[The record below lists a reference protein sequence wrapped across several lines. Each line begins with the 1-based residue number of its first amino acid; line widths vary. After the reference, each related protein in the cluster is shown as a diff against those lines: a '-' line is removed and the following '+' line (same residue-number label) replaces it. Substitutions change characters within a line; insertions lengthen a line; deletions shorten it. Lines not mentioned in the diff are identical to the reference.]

1 MSEVY
6 EIPFKYDM
14 PCDSGEITSRVNYSH
29 SVTSVGY
36 ENDKFCISME
46 MYPSVSV
53 FAKSSCEIL
62 DQAIIKKDKEFKKD
76 SACVRVF
83 FPKDCDILWEVAKKF
98 HTTERKIVE
107 DNSLSSYSLENVKS
121 III

>member
-1 MSEVY
+1 
-6 EIPFKYDM
+6 
-14 PCDSGEITSRVNYSH
+14 
-29 SVTSVGY
+29 
-36 ENDKFCISME
+36 ME
-46 MYPSVSV
+46 MYPSVSAFSRNV
-53 FAKSSCEIL
+53 CKIL
-62 DQAIIKKDKEFKKD
+62 DTAIIKKDKEYKKD
-76 SACVRVF
+76 AACVRVF